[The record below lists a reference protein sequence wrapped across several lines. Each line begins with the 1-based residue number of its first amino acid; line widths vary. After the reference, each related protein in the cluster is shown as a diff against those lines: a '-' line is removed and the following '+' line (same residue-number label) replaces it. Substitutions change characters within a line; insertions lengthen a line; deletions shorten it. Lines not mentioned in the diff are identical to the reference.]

1 MDFGK
6 TAKIVGGVVL
16 SVLTLGVIINMK
28 DLKRYI
34 RMSTM

>member
-1 MDFGK
+1 MGK
-6 TAKIVGGVVL
+6 AARIVGGVVL
-16 SVLTLGVIINMK
+16 GLVTLGVIINMK

>member
-1 MDFGK
+1 MDFGRV
-6 TAKIVGGVVL
+6 AKIVGGVVL
-16 SVLTLGVIINMK
+16 SLVTVGVIINMK

>member
-1 MDFGK
+1 MNWK
-6 TAKIVGGVVL
+6 TMKGIGLVLIAVGIAVNL
-16 SVLTLGVIINMK
+16 K